1 MSLGYSLVHRNNQ
14 VLQPNLAGGANPS
27 GAHLADPIPQ
37 FSSKMETLS
46 GCGGAGGSAAA
57 LAGNPGYNVV
67 QSGGRS
73 HRRGGNKR
81 SSHKR
86 SGHKRSS
93 HKRSSHKRSGHK
105 RSGHKRRQIG
115 CKRRRSMRGGLNAL
129 SPSSFSDA
137 ANLPYSQFGNQPMS
151 FGYGLGSAT
160 ALPPNLIG
168 MASPPPMMIRNS
180 CGSDY
185 GLVNSKLLN

>member
-1 MSLGYSLVHRNNQ
+1 MSLGYSLVPGNNQ
-14 VLQPNLAGGANPS
+14 VLQPNLAGGASPS
-27 GAHLADPIPQ
+27 GAHFTDPVPQ
-37 FSSKMETLS
+37 FSSKMGSLS
-46 GCGGAGGSAAA
+46 GCGVSGGSAAA
-57 LAGNPGYNVV
+57 LAGNSGYNVV

-81 SSHKR
+81 SGHKR
-86 SGHKRSS
+86 SSHKRSS

-105 RSGHKRRQIG
+105 KRRQIG

-129 SPSSFSDA
+129 SPSSFSGA

-151 FGYGLGSAT
+151 FVYGLGSTT

-168 MASPPPMMIRNS
+168 MASPPPMDIHNS